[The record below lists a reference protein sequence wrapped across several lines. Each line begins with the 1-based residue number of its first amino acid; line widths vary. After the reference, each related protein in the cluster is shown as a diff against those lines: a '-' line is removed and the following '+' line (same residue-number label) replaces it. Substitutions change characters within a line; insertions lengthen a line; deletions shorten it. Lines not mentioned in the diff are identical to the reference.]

1 MDYYLAWPVPSF
13 NYKKFTICIYLVLF
27 LAPNSL
33 GFETND
39 NSKITANLEVTGSLT
54 AGSFEVNSDSKITA
68 NLEVT
73 GAFKAGSVDSSS
85 SGIVTTIADSSQ
97 ITIPTTG
104 AVKAYVDAQVAGS
117 SGGYPSESC
126 LLYDKPF
133 TAKICM
139 EANANLNCPGNDWRL
154 PTLGELLN
162 LDFRF
167 PRYVWTTD
175 VGFEKDHYIAVNSD
189 SGSVDSFDR
198 TSLGSGDG
206 YNLNHICVR

>member
-1 MDYYLAWPVPSF
+1 MDYDFTRAVPNF
-13 NYKKFTICIYLVLF
+13 NCKMFAIYIYLVLF

-54 AGSFEVNSDSKITA
+54 AGSFEANSDSKITA

-85 SGIVTTIADSSQ
+85 SGIVTTIADSSH
-97 ITIPTTG
+97 IAIPTTG

-117 SGGYPSESC
+117 SSGYPSHSC
-126 LLYDKPF
+126 LLSDKPF
-133 TAKICM
+133 TPNICR
-139 EANANLNCPGNDWRL
+139 EANASSSCSGNGWRL
-154 PTLGELLN
+154 PTLNEVLN
-162 LDFRF
+162 VLADH

-175 VGFEKDHYIAVNSD
+175 VGFEKDHYIAVNVN

-206 YNLNHICVR
+206 YTLWHVCVR

>member
-1 MDYYLAWPVPSF
+1 MDYYLARPVPSF
-13 NYKKFTICIYLVLF
+13 NHMKFTICIYLVLF

-39 NSKITANLEVTGSLT
+39 NSKITANLEVTG
-54 AGSFEVNSDSKITA
+54 
-68 NLEVT
+68 
-73 GAFKAGSVDSSS
+73 AFKAGSVDSSS
-85 SGIVTTIADSSQ
+85 SGIVTTIADSSH

-104 AVKAYVDAQVAGS
+104 AVKAYVDAQAAAS

-133 TAKICM
+133 TANICR
-139 EANANLNCPGNDWRL
+139 EANANFSCPGNDWRL
-154 PTLGELLN
+154 PTLNEVLN
-162 LDFRF
+162 VLSGH

-175 VGFEKDHYIAVNSD
+175 VGFEKDHYIAVNVVL
-189 SGSVDSFDR
+189 GSVDSFDR

-206 YNLNHICVR
+206 YNLGHICVR

>member
-1 MDYYLAWPVPSF
+1 MDYYLARPVPSF
-13 NYKKFTICIYLVLF
+13 KYKKFTICIYLVLF
-27 LAPNSL
+27 LAPNSF
-33 GFETND
+33 GFESND
-39 NSKITANLEVTGSLT
+39 NSKITANLEVIGALT
-54 AGSFEVNSDSKITA
+54 AGSFQAYSDSKITA

-117 SGGYPSESC
+117 SGGYPTEFLPFSDESFNQGICKEYSEGKSG
-126 LLYDKPF
+126 D
-133 TAKICM
+133 
-139 EANANLNCPGNDWRL
+139 DWRL
-154 PTLGELLN
+154 PTLNEMLN
-162 LDFRF
+162 SGFDT

-175 VGFEKDHYIAVNSD
+175 VGFEKDHYIAVNVV

-206 YNLNHICVR
+206 YDLNHICLR